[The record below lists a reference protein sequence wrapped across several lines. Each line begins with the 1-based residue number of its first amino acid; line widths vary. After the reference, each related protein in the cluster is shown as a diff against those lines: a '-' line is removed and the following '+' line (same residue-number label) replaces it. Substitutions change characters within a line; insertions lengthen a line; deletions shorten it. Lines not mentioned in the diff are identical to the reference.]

1 MKVARLKEIL
11 NDYKDEDYVFV
22 ALYAKDEA
30 DDYIESQDIE
40 GEEIAPLNNEEWG
53 EVVDYLDRDEGI
65 WSEINNSWSYYIDK
79 QITKR
84 KGNNG
89 NHQ

>member
-1 MKVARLKEIL
+1 MKV
-11 NDYKDEDYVFV
+11 EDNLFV
-22 ALYAKDEA
+22 AFYSKEEA
-30 DDYIESQDIE
+30 DEYIESQDIE
-40 GEEIAPLNNEEWG
+40 GEEISPLTNDEWNA
-53 EVVDYLDRDEGI
+53 VVENLDHDDGI

-79 QITKR
+79 QVTKR